1 MKSVGLYFVCSF
13 CLVLSTRA
21 DITLVEKVE
30 GAGQNTTMTVKIKGN
45 KARVDATPQV
55 TTIIDTST
63 GEMMNLM
70 NDQKAV
76 VHISAEKMK
85 AAMETMR
92 KYNGKDEPAAKP
104 KLTPTGKKENING
117 YDAEEYTVETPAF
130 EARYW
135 IAPKYPDAPAILKQ
149 LQVLNSE
156 RLQPGNMKT
165 PDYADFPGV
174 PVKTVITV
182 GGNEITTTLTSI
194 KQDSLNDSEFVA
206 PKDYHEI
213 QVPEMSTAPNAPE
226 AGKSPAPQAPP
237 KP

>member
-1 MKSVGLYFVCSF
+1 MKSAGLYLACSL
-13 CLVLSTRA
+13 CLVLSARA
-21 DITLVEKVE
+21 DLTLVEKVE
-30 GAGQNTTMTVKIKGN
+30 GAGQNATMTVKIKGN
-45 KARVDATPQV
+45 KARMDATPQV

-92 KYNGKDEPAAKP
+92 KFNGVGENTAKP
-104 KLTPTGKKENING
+104 KLTPTGKKEKING
-117 YDAEEYTVETPAF
+117 YDTEEYTVETPAF
-130 EARYW
+130 KAHYW
-135 IAPKYPDAPAILKQ
+135 IAPKYPDATAILKQ

-156 RLQPGNMKT
+156 RLQPSNMKT

-182 GGNEITTTLTSI
+182 GGNEITTTLASI
-194 KQDSLNDSEFVA
+194 KQDSLSDSEFTA
-206 PKDYHEI
+206 PKDYHEM
-213 QVPEMSTAPNAPE
+213 QVPEMSAGAAGPE
-226 AGKSPAPQAPP
+226 AEKSPAPEATS